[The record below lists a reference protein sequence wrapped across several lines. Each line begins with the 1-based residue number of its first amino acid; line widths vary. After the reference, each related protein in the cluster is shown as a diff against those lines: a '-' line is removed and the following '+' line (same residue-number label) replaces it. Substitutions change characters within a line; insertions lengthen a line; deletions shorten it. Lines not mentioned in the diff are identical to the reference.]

1 MGTLRR
7 TPVSGATCLWS
18 VKVTEEALNLAD
30 DLANINKA
38 KNMWHFDE
46 AAKHLRELAKRIKE
60 LEEQIDKLERS
71 K

>member
-1 MGTLRR
+1 MND
-7 TPVSGATCLWS
+7 
-18 VKVTEEALNLAD
+18 EALNLAD

-46 AAKHLRELAKRIKE
+46 AAKHIRELSQRVKE
-60 LEEQIDKLERS
+60 LEEQLNKLEKS

>member
-1 MGTLRR
+1 MND
-7 TPVSGATCLWS
+7 
-18 VKVTEEALNLAD
+18 EALKLAD

-46 AAKHLRELAKRIKE
+46 AAKHIRELSQRVKD
-60 LEEQIDKLERS
+60 LEDQLNKLEHG

>member
-1 MGTLRR
+1 MNT
-7 TPVSGATCLWS
+7 VENGAIFPWNLS
-18 VKVTEEALNLAD
+18 MSDEALKLAD

-46 AAKHLRELAKRIKE
+46 AAKHIRELSQRVKE
-60 LEEQIDKLERS
+60 LEEQLNKLERT

>member
-1 MGTLRR
+1 
-7 TPVSGATCLWS
+7 VNDQ
-18 VKVTEEALNLAD
+18 ALKLAD

-46 AAKHLRELAKRIKE
+46 AAKHIRELAARVKE
-60 LEEQIDKLERS
+60 LEEQLNKLERS